1 MNRVSAVSRCAALLA
16 AGVLFV
22 VNDTALAGEA
32 SLPSFAND
40 VEPVLTRFGCN
51 QGACHGKGAGQ
62 NGFRLSLR
70 GYAPELDHAWIVKE
84 QEGRRVS
91 LVVPEDSLL
100 LRKPLGQVP
109 HGGAKVI
116 EPGSKA
122 HKILLDWLS
131 AGAPGPV
138 KDERKVTG
146 LALGVRQHSPENAP
160 AGNVTA
166 ADAPLPTEIQT
177 RRVGDEQQLVVTAS
191 YSDGSTRDVTWLTQF
206 ASNDAGL
213 VDVNADGAMKVL
225 RNGETAVRAH
235 YQGHV
240 AVVVVSVPFDRPVD
254 PQTQLIANGGN
265 FIDEHVFRKLTAL
278 RIPPSAVASD
288 EMFVR
293 RVYLD
298 TIGTLPSETEV
309 RDFLADTSP
318 EKRARLIDALLQ
330 RPEFVD
336 LWTMLLADLF
346 QNRKERDHDVRGVKG
361 VRAFHQWLRSQVAA
375 NRPWNELARTV
386 LTSSG
391 STDEHPEIGY
401 YIVTIGEFRQTQQSD
416 VVASVAQAF
425 LGTRIGC
432 AKCHNHPLEKYT
444 QDDYYH
450 FAAFFSRVA
459 FDRQQ
464 PQMGATQLMQA
475 TEHQQNQQR
484 HLRNLQKQLAE
495 KEAVAIP
502 ENVDEAK
509 KREQQLAD
517 LRKQI
522 EGVTADI
529 EKVRTSPITVHQPR
543 TNEQLKPQPL
553 DRAELAIEPGSDP
566 RVALVD
572 WMTSGQNESFNGS
585 IVNRVW
591 KHYLGVGLVEPVDD
605 LRASN
610 PPTNPALWKALNSD
624 FAAHGFDLK
633 HLMRTILN
641 SRTYQLSSETR
652 TENEADTRF
661 YSHYYARRL
670 PAELLLD
677 ALSQVTA
684 VPDQF
689 SGYPQGVRAQQL
701 PDPGLDSYFLRLFGR
716 SDRITACACERLGD
730 VTMSQLLHLQNG
742 DTMSRKIEARDGFVA
757 ELLKSTPDN
766 HAAIERLLV
775 VTLSRKPLQT
785 EINAVTSQ
793 LNEGA
798 SRDDVFQDLM
808 WALLNSK
815 EFSFNH

>member
-1 MNRVSAVSRCAALLA
+1 MHSTRFSLWCCAILLA
-16 AGVLFV
+16 VPAFADDATPKPSF
-22 VNDTALAGEA
+22 VNDI
-32 SLPSFAND
+32 
-40 VEPVLTRFGCN
+40 EPVLTRFGCN

-70 GYAPELDHAWIVKE
+70 GYAPELDHDWIVKE
-84 QEGRRVS
+84 LEGRRVS
-91 LVVPEDSLL
+91 LVVPEASLL
-100 LRKPLGQVP
+100 LRKPLGEVP
-109 HGGAKVI
+109 HGGAQLFR
-116 EPGSKA
+116 PGSRA
-122 HKILLDWLS
+122 HQVLLEWLQ

-138 KDERKVTG
+138 KNEPTITG
-146 LALGVRQHSPENAP
+146 LAVDSGIASTTGAP
-160 AGNVTA
+160 
-166 ADAPLPTEIQT
+166 QT
-177 RRVGDEQQLVVTAS
+177 RKVGDEQQLVVTAS
-191 YSDGSTRDVTWLTQF
+191 YSDGSQRDVTWLTQF

-213 VDVNADGAMKVL
+213 VDVDANGKVRVL
-225 RNGETAVRAH
+225 RHGETAIRAH
-235 YQGHV
+235 YQGQV
-240 AVVVVSVPFDRPVD
+240 AVVVVTIPFERPAID
-254 PQTQLIANGGN
+254 FSQTQSITNPGN
-265 FIDEHVFRKLTAL
+265 YIDEHVSAKLASL
-278 RIPPSAVASD
+278 RIPPSVLASD
-288 EMFVR
+288 QMFIR

-298 TIGTLPSETEV
+298 TIGTLPTEAEV
-309 RDFLADTSP
+309 QGFIADTRP
-318 EKRARLIDALLQ
+318 DKRAQLIESLLQ

-361 VRAFHQWLRSQVAA
+361 VRAFHQWLQSQVAA

-391 STDEHPEIGY
+391 STDDHPEIGY
-401 YIVTIGEFRQTQQSD
+401 YVVTIGEFRQTQQSD
-416 VVASVAQAF
+416 VVSSVAQAF

-464 PQMGATQLMQA
+464 PQAGATALLQA

-484 HLRNLQKQLAE
+484 HAENLRKQLRE
-495 KEAVAIP
+495 KEATAVP
-502 ENVDEAK
+502 EKEEDAK
-509 KREQQLAD
+509 KREQQLTD

-522 EGVTADI
+522 EGVEADI
-529 EKVRTSPITVHQPR
+529 ERVRMSPVMVHQPR
-543 TNEQLKPQPL
+543 TNAALKAQPL
-553 DRAELAIEPGSDP
+553 DRAEIAIAPGSDP
-566 RVALVD
+566 RIALVD
-572 WMTSGQNESFNGS
+572 WMTSGHNESFNGS
-585 IVNRVW
+585 IVNRIW

-610 PPTNPALWKALNSD
+610 PPTNPALWKALNED
-624 FAAHGFDLK
+624 FASHGFDMK

-641 SRTYQLSSETR
+641 SRTYQLSSETLAD
-652 TENEADTRF
+652 NEADTRF

-677 ALSQVTA
+677 AFSQVTA
-684 VPDQF
+684 IPDQF
-689 SGYPQGVRAQQL
+689 PGYPAGIRAQQL
-701 PDPGLDSYFLRLFGR
+701 PDPALDSYFLSLFGR
-716 SDRITACACERLGD
+716 SDRVTACACERMGD

-742 DTMSRKIEARDGFVA
+742 DTISRKIEAGGGALA

-766 HAAIERLLV
+766 TQAIQRLFLA
-775 VTLSRKPLQT
+775 TLARNPQQT
-785 EINAVTSQ
+785 E
-793 LNEGA
+793 LNSILGSLNQNA
-798 SRDDVFQDLM
+798 SRDEVFRDLL

>member
-1 MNRVSAVSRCAALLA
+1 M
-16 AGVLFV
+16 
-22 VNDTALAGEA
+22 
-32 SLPSFAND
+32 PSFVND

-70 GYAPELDHAWIVKE
+70 GYAPELDHGWIVKE

-91 LVVPEDSLL
+91 LVAPEDSLL
-100 LRKPLGQVP
+100 LRKPLGEVP
-109 HGGAKVI
+109 HGGGKVV
-116 EPGSKA
+116 EPGSRG
-122 HKILLDWLS
+122 HQVVLDWLK

-138 KDERKVTG
+138 KDEPKVTG
-146 LALGVRQHSPENAP
+146 LSLACGDAANAEFP
-160 AGNVTA
+160 TRKVGDLLQLMVTA
-166 ADAPLPTEIQT
+166 T
-177 RRVGDEQQLVVTAS
+177 
-191 YSDGSTRDVTWLTQF
+191 YSDGSVRDVTWLTQF

-213 VDVNADGAMKVL
+213 VNVDAHGKLKVL
-225 RNGETAVRAH
+225 RHGETAVRAH
-235 YQGHV
+235 YQGQV
-240 AVVVVSVPFDRPVD
+240 AVMVVSVPFDRPLVD
-254 PQTQLIANGGN
+254 FAQPPNAATPGN
-265 FIDEHVFRKLTAL
+265 FIDQHVFAKLTAL
-278 RIPPSAVASD
+278 RIPPSVAVTE
-288 EMFVR
+288 EMFLR
-293 RVYLD
+293 RVFLD
-298 TIGTLPSETEV
+298 TIGTLPTETEV
-309 RDFLADTSP
+309 QSFLADTRP
-318 EKRARLIDALLQ
+318 DKRARLIDSLLE

-336 LWTMLLADLF
+336 LWTMLLADLL

-361 VRAFHQWLRSQVAA
+361 VRAFHQWLRSQMAA
-375 NRPWNELARTV
+375 NRPWNELARAV

-391 STDEHPEIGY
+391 NTDVHPEVGY
-401 YIVTIGEFRQTQQSD
+401 YVVTIGEFRQTQQSD

-432 AKCHNHPLEKYT
+432 AKCHNHPLEKFT

-459 FDRQQ
+459 FDRKQ
-464 PQMGATQLMQA
+464 PQTGATELMQA

-484 HLRNLQKQLAE
+484 HLENLRKQLAD
-495 KEAVAIP
+495 KEATAVP
-502 ENVDEAK
+502 EKDEDVK
-509 KREQQLAD
+509 KRDQQLTD
-517 LRKQI
+517 LRKQT
-522 EGVTADI
+522 EGVIADI
-529 EKVRTSPITVHQPR
+529 DKVRMSPVTVQQPR

-553 DRAELAIEPGSDP
+553 DRAAIVIEPGHDP

-572 WMTSGQNESFNGS
+572 WMTSGRNEAFNGS
-585 IVNRVW
+585 IVNRIW
-591 KHYLGVGLVEPVDD
+591 QHYLGVGLVEPVDD

-610 PPTNPALWKALNSD
+610 PPTNPALWKALNED
-624 FAAHGFDLK
+624 FASHGFDLR

-641 SRTYQLSSETR
+641 SRTYQLSSETLSD
-652 TENEADTRF
+652 NEVDTKF

-689 SGYPQGVRAQQL
+689 PGYPDGIRAQQL

-716 SDRITACACERLGD
+716 SDRVTACACDRLGD

-742 DTMSRKIEARDGFVA
+742 DTISRKIEAGNGYLA
-757 ELLKSTPDN
+757 EMLKTTTDN
-766 HAAIERLLV
+766 AAAVDRLFLT
-775 VTLSRKPLQT
+775 TLSRKPNQT
-785 EINAVTSQ
+785 ETNTIMSQ
-793 LNEGA
+793 LNQGGPREEVF
-798 SRDDVFQDLM
+798 RDLL

>member
-1 MNRVSAVSRCAALLA
+1 MSTFPPGHPPEIPAMLRFALPLCRIVVAMLLLTQITRADELA
-16 AGVLFV
+16 M
-22 VNDTALAGEA
+22 
-32 SLPSFAND
+32 PSFVND
-40 VEPVLTRFGCN
+40 VEPILTRFGCN

-70 GYAPELDHAWIVKE
+70 GYAPELDHGWIVKE

-91 LVVPEDSLL
+91 LVEPEDSLL
-100 LRKPLGQVP
+100 LRKPLGEVP

-122 HKILLDWLS
+122 HQILLDWLK

-138 KDERKVTG
+138 KDEARVTSLNVAAG
-146 LALGVRQHSPENAP
+146 GSP
-160 AGNVTA
+160 A
-166 ADAPLPTEIQT
+166 ASYK
-177 RRVGDEQQLVVTAS
+177 VGDAFPLTVMAT

-206 ASNDAGL
+206 ASNDGGM
-213 VDVNADGAMKVL
+213 VDVDASGKVKVL
-225 RNGETAVRAH
+225 RNGETVIRAH
-235 YQGHV
+235 YQGQV
-240 AVVVVSVPFDRPVD
+240 AVLVVTVPFERSPLTLTLS
-254 PQTQLIANGGN
+254 PQGRGEGTRGN
-265 FIDEHVFRKLTAL
+265 FVDEHVFAKLAAL
-278 RIPPSAVASD
+278 RIPPSPLSSD
-288 EMFVR
+288 EMFLR
-293 RVYLD
+293 RACLD
-298 TIGTLPSETEV
+298 TIGTLPTEGEV
-309 RDFLADTSP
+309 TAFLADTRP
-318 EKRARLIDALLQ
+318 DKRATIIDALLE

-336 LWTMLLADLF
+336 LWTMLLADLL
-346 QNRKERDHDVRGVKG
+346 QNRKERDHDVRGMKG

-375 NRPWNELARTV
+375 NRPWNELARAV

-391 STDEHPEIGY
+391 NTDEHPEIGY
-401 YIVTIGEFRQTQQSD
+401 YVVTVGEFRQTQQSD

-459 FDRQQ
+459 FDRKA
-464 PQMGATQLMQA
+464 PQTGPTELMQA

-484 HLRNLQKQLAE
+484 HLVNLQKQLAE
-495 KEAVAIP
+495 KEAAAKP
-502 ENVDEAK
+502 EKDEDAK
-509 KREQQLAD
+509 KLDQQLAD

-522 EGVTADI
+522 EGVTREIDQI
-529 EKVRTSPITVHQPR
+529 RKSPIMVQQPR

-553 DRAELAIEPGSDP
+553 DRAEVAIEPGGDP

-572 WMTSGQNESFNGS
+572 WMTSGKNESFNGS

-591 KHYLGVGLVEPVDD
+591 RHFLGVGLVEPVDD

-610 PPTNPALWKALNSD
+610 PPTNPALWKALNDD
-624 FAAHGFDLK
+624 FVAHGFDLK

-641 SRTYQLSSETR
+641 SRTYQLSSDSLV
-652 TENEADTRF
+652 ENETDAKF

-677 ALSQVTA
+677 AISQVTA
-684 VPDQF
+684 VPDSF
-689 SGYPQGVRAQQL
+689 PGYPDGVRAQQL
-701 PDPGLDSYFLRLFGR
+701 PDPALDSYFLRLFGR
-716 SDRITACACERLGD
+716 PDRVTACACERTGD

-742 DTMSRKIEARDGFVA
+742 DTVSRKIEAANGRLA
-757 ELLKSTPDN
+757 ELLESTPDN
-766 HAAIERLLV
+766 ATTIDRLFLT
-775 VTLSRKPLQT
+775 TLARHPHQT
-785 EINAVTSQ
+785 ESNAVLSQ
-793 LNEGA
+793 LNAGEP
-798 SRDDVFQDLM
+798 RDAVFRDLL

>member
-1 MNRVSAVSRCAALLA
+1 MFRSLSVVSCCAFVLLTTA
-16 AGVLFV
+16 A
-22 VNDTALAGEA
+22 AMAGET
-32 SLPSFAND
+32 SPPSFVND
-40 VEPVLTRFGCN
+40 VEPILTRFGCN

-70 GYAPELDHAWIVKE
+70 GYAPELDHGWIVKE

-109 HGGAKVI
+109 HGGAMVI
-116 EPGSKA
+116 KPGSKA
-122 HKILLDWLS
+122 HQILLDWLKT
-131 AGAPGPV
+131 GASGPL
-138 KDERKVTG
+138 KDEPKVTG
-146 LALGVRQHSPENAP
+146 LNVAASDAP
-160 AGNVTA
+160 ASSS
-166 ADAPLPTEIQT
+166 LPT
-177 RRVGDEQQLVVTAS
+177 RKVGDEQQLVVTAT
-191 YSDGSTRDVTWLTQF
+191 YSDGATRDVTWLTQF

-213 VDVNADGAMKVL
+213 VDVNAHGKLKVL
-225 RNGETAVRAH
+225 RHGETAVRAH
-235 YQGHV
+235 YQGQV
-240 AVVVVSVPFDRPVD
+240 AVIVVTVPYDRPLTVFSASTGAGT
-254 PQTQLIANGGN
+254 PGN
-265 FIDEHVFRKLTAL
+265 FIDEHLFGKLTAL
-278 RIPPSAVASD
+278 RIPPSAAASD
-288 EMFVR
+288 EMFIR
-293 RVYLD
+293 RVFLD
-298 TIGTLPSETEV
+298 TIGTLPTETETTG
-309 RDFLADTSP
+309 FMADTRP
-318 EKRARLIDALLQ
+318 DKRARLIDALLE

-346 QNRKERDHDVRGVKG
+346 QNRRERDHDVRGVKG

-375 NRPWNELARTV
+375 NRPWNELARAV

-391 STDEHPEIGY
+391 NTDEHPEVGY
-401 YIVTIGEFRQTQQSD
+401 YVVTVGEFRQTQQSD

-459 FDRQQ
+459 FDRKN
-464 PQMGATQLMQA
+464 PQAGATELMLA

-484 HLRNLQKQLAE
+484 HRENLQKQLAE
-495 KEAVAIP
+495 KEATAVP
-502 ENVDEAK
+502 EKDEDAK

-529 EKVRTSPITVHQPR
+529 EKVRQSPVTVQQPR
-543 TNEQLKPQPL
+543 TNAQLKPQPL
-553 DRAELAIEPGSDP
+553 DRAEIVIEPGSDP

-572 WMTSGQNESFNGS
+572 WMTSGRNESFNGS
-585 IVNRVW
+585 IVNRIW

-610 PPTNPALWKALNSD
+610 PPTNPALWKALNDD
-624 FAAHGFDLK
+624 FAAHRFDLR

-641 SRTYQLSSETR
+641 SRSYQLSSATLP
-652 TENEADTRF
+652 ENEADTKF

-684 VPDQF
+684 IPDQF
-689 SGYPQGVRAQQL
+689 PGYPEGIRAQQL

-716 SDRITACACERLGD
+716 SDRVTACACERLGD

-742 DTMSRKIEARDGFVA
+742 DTMSRKIEAGNGYLA
-757 ELLKSTPDN
+757 EMLKSTPDN
-766 HAAIERLLV
+766 AAAIDRLFLT
-775 VTLSRKPLQT
+775 TLSRKPNQT
-785 EINAVTSQ
+785 ETNTVTSQ
-793 LNEGA
+793 LNQGGPREEVF
-798 SRDDVFQDLM
+798 RDLL

>member
-1 MNRVSAVSRCAALLA
+1 VSRYRSLVLSCAITLLA
-16 AGVLFV
+16 CQVASADGLPPSF
-22 VNDTALAGEA
+22 VNDI
-32 SLPSFAND
+32 
-40 VEPVLTRFGCN
+40 EPILTRFGCN

-91 LVVPEDSLL
+91 LVAPEDSLL
-100 LRKPLGQVP
+100 LRKPLGEVP
-109 HGGAKVI
+109 HGGAKVFQ
-116 EPGSKA
+116 PGSAA
-122 HKILLDWLS
+122 HLAILEWLK

-138 KDERKVTG
+138 KDEPKVTSLNLVLRG
-146 LALGVRQHSPENAP
+146 AAAPNAP
-160 AGNVTA
+160 ALTWK
-166 ADAPLPTEIQT
+166 
-177 RRVGDEQQLVVTAS
+177 VGDEQQLAVTAV
-191 YSDGSTRDVTWLTQF
+191 YSNGSTRDVTWLTQF
-206 ASNDAGL
+206 ASNDSGL
-213 VDVNADGAMKVL
+213 VEVDAAGRLKVH
-225 RNGETAVRAH
+225 RHGETSIRAH
-235 YQGHV
+235 YQGQV
-240 AVVVVSVPFDRPVD
+240 AVLVISVPFDRAPIALPVGVAI
-254 PQTQLIANGGN
+254 PEPGN
-265 FIDEHVFRKLTAL
+265 FIDQHVLAKLTSL
-278 RIPPSAVASD
+278 RIPPSARSSD
-288 EMFVR
+288 EMFIR

-298 TIGTLPSETEV
+298 TIGVLPTEAEV
-309 RDFLADTSP
+309 QNFVSDGHPD
-318 EKRARLIDALLQ
+318 KRSRVIDQLLQ

-375 NRPWNELARTV
+375 NRPWNELVREV
-386 LTSSG
+386 LTSTG
-391 STDEHPEIGY
+391 NTDEHPEVGY
-401 YIVTIGEFRQTQQSD
+401 YVVTVGEFRQTQQSD

-459 FDRQQ
+459 FERKS
-464 PQMGATQLMQA
+464 PQAGATELMQA

-484 HLRNLQKQLAE
+484 HLTNLQKQLTE
-495 KEAVAIP
+495 KEATAIP
-502 ENVDEAK
+502 QNEQERK
-509 KREQQLAD
+509 QREQQLTD
-517 LRKQI
+517 LRRQI
-522 EGVTADI
+522 EGVTTDI
-529 EKVRTSPITVHQPR
+529 EKTRTSPVTVSQPR
-543 TNEQLKPQPL
+543 TNEQLAARPL
-553 DRAELAIEPGSDP
+553 DRSELAIEPGSDP

-572 WMTSGQNESFNGS
+572 WMTSGRNESFNGS

-591 KHYLGVGLVEPVDD
+591 KHFLGVGLVEPVDD

-610 PPTNPALWKALNSD
+610 PPSNPQLWKALNED
-624 FAAHGFDLK
+624 FAANRFDLRQ
-633 HLMRTILN
+633 LMRTILN
-641 SRTYQLSSETR
+641 SRTYQLSSETVPD
-652 TENEADTRF
+652 NETDVKF

-684 VPDQF
+684 IPDQF
-689 SGYPQGVRAQQL
+689 PGYPEGIRAQQL

-716 SDRITACACERLGD
+716 SDRVTACACERLGD

-742 DTMSRKIEARDGFVA
+742 DTMSRKIEAGNGYLA
-757 ELLKSTPDN
+757 EMLKSTPDN
-766 HAAIERLLV
+766 SLAMDRLFL
-775 VTLSRKPLQT
+775 VTLARKPHQT
-785 EINAVTSQ
+785 EANAVTAQ
-793 LNEGA
+793 LNAGA
-798 SRDDVFQDLM
+798 AREEVFRDLL

>member
-1 MNRVSAVSRCAALLA
+1 MLRTRLLLWYCAVLS
-16 AGVLFV
+16 VLPAYGG
-22 VNDTALAGEA
+22 DETPR
-32 SLPSFAND
+32 PSFVND

-70 GYAPELDHAWIVKE
+70 GYAPELDHEWIVKE
-84 QEGRRVS
+84 LEGRRVS
-91 LVVPEDSLL
+91 LVVPEASLL
-100 LRKPLGQVP
+100 LRKPLGEVP
-109 HGGAKVI
+109 HGGAQLFR
-116 EPGSKA
+116 PGSRA
-122 HKILLDWLS
+122 HQVLLEWLK
-131 AGAPGPV
+131 AGAPGPQ
-138 KDERKVTG
+138 KSNPTITG
-146 LALGVRQHSPENAP
+146 LTVGSMTAP
-160 AGNVTA
+160 AA
-166 ADAPLPTEIQT
+166 SQQT
-177 RRVGDEQQLVVTAS
+177 RKVGDEQQLIVTAS

-213 VDVNADGAMKVL
+213 VDVDANGKLRVL
-225 RNGETAVRAH
+225 RHGETAIRAH
-235 YQGHV
+235 YQGQV
-240 AVVVVSVPFDRPVD
+240 AVIVVTIPFDRPAIDFSQVK
-254 PQTQLIANGGN
+254 TAATAGN
-265 FIDEHVFRKLTAL
+265 FIDEHVFAKLGSL
-278 RIPPSAVASD
+278 RIPPSGMASD

-298 TIGTLPSETEV
+298 TIGTLPSEAEV
-309 RDFLADTSP
+309 QQFVTDTRP
-318 EKRARLIDALLQ
+318 DKRSQLIESLLQ

-361 VRAFHQWLRSQVAA
+361 VRAFHQWLRGQVAA

-391 STDEHPEIGY
+391 STDDHPEIGY
-401 YIVTIGEFRQTQQSD
+401 YVVTIGEFRQTQQSD
-416 VVASVAQAF
+416 VVSSVAQAF

-459 FDRQQ
+459 FDRKQ
-464 PQMGATQLMQA
+464 PQAGATELLQA

-484 HLRNLQKQLAE
+484 HAANLRKQLSE
-495 KEAVAIP
+495 KEATPVP
-502 ENVDEAK
+502 DKEEDAK

-522 EGVTADI
+522 EGVEADI
-529 EKVRTSPITVHQPR
+529 ERVRMSPVMVQQPR
-543 TNEQLKPQPL
+543 TNAQLKAQPL
-553 DRAELAIEPGSDP
+553 DRTELAITPGSDP

-572 WMTSGQNESFNGS
+572 WMTSGRNESFNGS
-585 IVNRVW
+585 IVNRIW

-610 PPTNPALWKALNSD
+610 PPTNPALWKALNDD
-624 FAAHGFDLK
+624 FASHGFDLK

-641 SRTYQLSSETR
+641 SRTYQLSSETVAD
-652 TENEADTRF
+652 NEADTRF

-684 VPDQF
+684 IPDQF
-689 SGYPQGVRAQQL
+689 PGYPEGIRAQQL

-716 SDRITACACERLGD
+716 SDRVTACACERLGD

-742 DTMSRKIEARDGFVA
+742 DTISRKIEAGGGALA
-757 ELLKSTPDN
+757 ELLKSTPENDR
-766 HAAIERLLV
+766 AIQRLFLT
-775 VTLSRKPLQT
+775 TLARSPNQT
-785 EINAVTSQ
+785 E
-793 LNEGA
+793 LNSVLSTLNQGA
-798 SRDDVFQDLM
+798 PRDEVFRDLL

>member
-1 MNRVSAVSRCAALLA
+1 MAVPALGDEQLRPS
-16 AGVLFV
+16 F
-22 VNDTALAGEA
+22 VNDI
-32 SLPSFAND
+32 
-40 VEPVLTRFGCN
+40 EPVLTRFGCN

-70 GYAPELDHAWIVKE
+70 GYAPELDHEWIVKE
-84 QEGRRVS
+84 LEGRRVS
-91 LVVPEDSLL
+91 LVVPEASLL
-100 LRKPLGQVP
+100 LRKPLGEVP
-109 HGGAKVI
+109 HGGAQLFR
-116 EPGSKA
+116 PGSRA
-122 HKILLDWLS
+122 HKVLLEWLQ
-131 AGAPGPV
+131 AGAPGPQ
-138 KDERKVTG
+138 KSEPAITG
-146 LALGVRQHSPENAP
+146 LTVGSTTPPANASQ
-160 AGNVTA
+160 
-166 ADAPLPTEIQT
+166 QT
-177 RRVGDEQQLVVTAS
+177 KKVGEEQQLIVTAT

-213 VDVNADGAMKVL
+213 VDVDANGKLRVL
-225 RNGETAVRAH
+225 RHGETAIRAH
-235 YQGHV
+235 YQGQV
-240 AVVVVSVPFDRPVD
+240 AVVVVTIPFERPEID
-254 PQTQLIANGGN
+254 FSQAKSTATTGN
-265 FIDEHVFRKLTAL
+265 YIDEHVFAKLSSL
-278 RIPPSAVASD
+278 RIPPSGIASD

-293 RVYLD
+293 RVFLD
-298 TIGTLPSETEV
+298 TIGALPTEGEV
-309 RDFLADTSP
+309 QQFVSDSRPD
-318 EKRARLIDALLQ
+318 KRAQLIESLLQ

-361 VRAFHQWLRSQVAA
+361 VRAFHQWLRGQVAA

-391 STDEHPEIGY
+391 STDDHPEIGY
-401 YIVTIGEFRQTQQSD
+401 YVVTIGEFRQTQQSD
-416 VVASVAQAF
+416 VVSSVAQAF

-464 PQMGATQLMQA
+464 PQAGATELLQA

-484 HLRNLQKQLAE
+484 HAANLRKQLGE
-495 KEAVAIP
+495 KEATPVP
-502 ENVDEAK
+502 EKEEDAK
-509 KREQQLAD
+509 KRDQQLAD

-522 EGVTADI
+522 EGVEADI
-529 EKVRTSPITVHQPR
+529 ERVRMSPVMVHQPR
-543 TNEQLKPQPL
+543 TNAQLKAQPL
-553 DRAELAIEPGSDP
+553 DRAELSIAPGSDP

-572 WMTSGQNESFNGS
+572 WMTSGRNESFNGS
-585 IVNRVW
+585 IVNRIW

-610 PPTNPALWKALNSD
+610 PPTNPALWKALDED
-624 FAAHGFDLK
+624 FASHGFDLK

-641 SRTYQLSSETR
+641 SRTYQLSSETVAD
-652 TENEADTRF
+652 NEADTRF

-684 VPDQF
+684 IPDQF
-689 SGYPQGVRAQQL
+689 PGYPEGIRAQQL

-716 SDRITACACERLGD
+716 SDRVTACACERLGD

-742 DTMSRKIEARDGFVA
+742 DTISRKIEAGGGALA
-757 ELLKSTPDN
+757 ELLKATPENDR
-766 HAAIERLLV
+766 AIQRLFLT
-775 VTLSRKPLQT
+775 TLARSPNQT
-785 EINAVTSQ
+785 E
-793 LNEGA
+793 LNSVLSALDQGA
-798 SRDDVFQDLM
+798 PREEVFRDLL

>member
-1 MNRVSAVSRCAALLA
+1 MARTGVGILMAVIIGLSSRIGFCATPS
-16 AGVLFV
+16 F
-22 VNDTALAGEA
+22 VNDI
-32 SLPSFAND
+32 
-40 VEPVLTRFGCN
+40 EPILTRYGCN

-70 GYAPELDHAWIVKE
+70 GYAPELDHGWILRE

-100 LRKPLGQVP
+100 LRKALGQVP
-109 HGGAKVI
+109 HGGGHVI
-116 EPGSKA
+116 RAGSPA
-122 HKILLDWLS
+122 HQTLLAWLQ
-131 AGAPGPV
+131 AGAPGPA
-138 KDERKVTG
+138 KDDPQITDLTIANADASPPGQSRRIG
-146 LALGVRQHSPENAP
+146 DAWQLA
-160 AGNVTA
+160 VTA
-166 ADAPLPTEIQT
+166 
-177 RRVGDEQQLVVTAS
+177 R
-191 YSDGSTRDVTWLTQF
+191 YSDSSTRDVTWLAQF

-213 VDVNADGAMKVL
+213 VEVDPYGKVKIL
-225 RNGETAVRAH
+225 RNGETAVRVY
-235 YQGHV
+235 YQGQV
-240 AVVVVSVPFDRPVD
+240 AVVVVSVPYDRPV
-254 PQTQLIANGGN
+254 PPLPPPAN
-265 FIDEHVFRKLTAL
+265 FIDEHVFAKLAAL
-278 RIPPSAVASD
+278 RIPASSGASD
-288 EMFVR
+288 EMFIR

-298 TIGTLPSETEV
+298 TIGTLPAEREV
-309 RDFLADTSP
+309 RDFIADPRTD
-318 EKRARLIDALLQ
+318 KRARLIDALLQ

-336 LWTMLLADLF
+336 LWTMLMADLF

-375 NRPWNELARTV
+375 NRPWNELVRAV
-386 LTSSG
+386 LTSAG

-401 YIVTIGEFRQTQQSD
+401 YVVTIGEFRQTQQSD

-459 FDRQQ
+459 FDRKS
-464 PQMGATQLMQA
+464 PQAGATELIQA

-484 HLRNLQKQLAE
+484 HLENLQKQLAE
-495 KEAVAIP
+495 KEGTPVP
-502 ENVDEAK
+502 EQDEEAK

-522 EGVTADI
+522 DGVTAEID
-529 EKVRTSPITVHQPR
+529 KTRRSPVTVQQPR
-543 TNEQLKPQPL
+543 TNVPLNAQPL
-553 DRAELAIEPGSDP
+553 DRSEVLIEPGSDP

-572 WMTSGQNESFNGS
+572 WMTTGKNEAFNGS
-585 IVNRVW
+585 IVNRIW
-591 KHYLGVGLVEPVDD
+591 RHYMGVGLVEPVDD

-610 PPTNPALWKALNSD
+610 PPTNPELWKALNQD
-624 FAAHGFDLK
+624 FASHGFDLR
-633 HLMRTILN
+633 HLMRSILN
-641 SRTYQLSSETR
+641 SHTYQMSSESLPG
-652 TENEADTRF
+652 NEADTRF

-689 SGYPQGVRAQQL
+689 PGYPEGIRAQQL

-716 SDRITACACERLGD
+716 SDRVTACACERLGD
-730 VTMSQLLHLQNG
+730 VTMPQLLHLQNG
-742 DTMSRKIEARDGFVA
+742 DTISRKVEATNGSLA
-757 ELLKSTPDN
+757 ELLASTPEN
-766 HAAIERLLV
+766 STAIERLFLTV
-775 VTLSRKPLQT
+775 LARKPT
-785 EINAVTSQ
+785 ETEVNTVMAP
-793 LNEGA
+793 LNQGQ
-798 SRDDVFQDLM
+798 SRDEVFRDLM

>member
-1 MNRVSAVSRCAALLA
+1 MFRSLSVVSCCAVVLLTTVVA
-16 AGVLFV
+16 MAG
-22 VNDTALAGEA
+22 DT
-32 SLPSFAND
+32 SPPSFVND
-40 VEPVLTRFGCN
+40 VEPILTRFGCN

-70 GYAPELDHAWIVKE
+70 GYAPELDHGWIVKE

-109 HGGAKVI
+109 HGGATVI
-116 EPGSKA
+116 KPGSQA
-122 HKILLDWLS
+122 HQILLDWLKM
-131 AGAPGPV
+131 GAPGPI
-138 KDERKVTG
+138 KDEPKVTG
-146 LALGVRQHSPENAP
+146 LNVATGDAP
-160 AGNVTA
+160 TA
-166 ADAPLPTEIQT
+166 ANLPTKK
-177 RRVGDEQQLVVTAS
+177 VGDEQQLVVTAT
-191 YSDGSTRDVTWLTQF
+191 YSDGATRDVTWLTQF

-213 VDVNADGAMKVL
+213 VDVNAHGKLKVL
-225 RNGETAVRAH
+225 RHGETAVRAH
-235 YQGHV
+235 YQGQV
-240 AVVVVSVPFDRPVD
+240 AVMVVSVPYDRP
-254 PQTQLIANGGN
+254 LIVYSPGQNVGTPGN
-265 FIDEHVFRKLTAL
+265 FIDEHLFAKLTAL
-278 RIPPSAVASD
+278 RIPPSAAASD

-293 RVYLD
+293 RVFLD
-298 TIGTLPSETEV
+298 TIGTLPTETETQG
-309 RDFLADTSP
+309 FLADTRP
-318 EKRARLIDALLQ
+318 DKRARLIDALLE

-346 QNRKERDHDVRGVKG
+346 QNRRERDHDVRGVKG

-375 NRPWNELARTV
+375 NRPWNELARAV

-391 STDEHPEIGY
+391 NTDEHPEIGY
-401 YIVTIGEFRQTQQSD
+401 YVVTIGEFRQTQQSD

-459 FDRQQ
+459 FDRKN
-464 PQMGATQLMQA
+464 PQAGATELMQA

-484 HLRNLQKQLAE
+484 HRENLQKQLVE
-495 KEAVAIP
+495 KEATAVP
-502 ENVDEAK
+502 EKEDDAK
-509 KREQQLAD
+509 KRDQQLAD

-529 EKVRTSPITVHQPR
+529 DKVRQSPVTVQQPR

-553 DRAELAIEPGSDP
+553 DRAEIVIEPGSDP

-572 WMTSGQNESFNGS
+572 WMTSGRNESFNGS
-585 IVNRVW
+585 IVNRIW

-605 LRASN
+605 LRPSN
-610 PPTNPALWKALNSD
+610 PPTNPALWKALNAD
-624 FAAHGFDLK
+624 FAAHRFDLR

-641 SRTYQLSSETR
+641 SRSYQLSSATLP
-652 TENEADTRF
+652 ENEADTKF

-684 VPDQF
+684 IPDQF
-689 SGYPQGVRAQQL
+689 PGYPEGIRAQQL

-716 SDRITACACERLGD
+716 SDRVTACACERLGD

-742 DTMSRKIEARDGFVA
+742 DTMSRKIEAGNGYLA
-757 ELLKSTPDN
+757 EMLKSTPDN
-766 HAAIERLLV
+766 ATAIDRLFLT
-775 VTLSRKPLQT
+775 TLSRKPNQT
-785 EINAVTSQ
+785 ESNAVTSQ
-793 LNEGA
+793 LNQGGPREEVF
-798 SRDDVFQDLM
+798 RDLL